1 MWEQTFFASAGA
13 EGSPGV
19 EATAAAP
26 GATGAPD
33 LALDAASL
41 ALDAASLA
49 ASPFACHEES
59 SQNSTTTEYLDI
71 AAHDPSSVGL
81 IFLRALVRMG

>member
-13 EGSPGV
+13 DGSAGV

-26 GATGAPD
+26 GATGVPA
-33 LALDAASL
+33 L

-49 ASPFACHEES
+49 ASPFACHEGS
-59 SQNSTTTEYLDI
+59 SQNPITNEYMHN
-71 AAHDPSSVGL
+71 AAHDQAVS
-81 IFLRALVRMG
+81 A

>member
-19 EATAAAP
+19 EVTAAAP

-41 ALDAASLA
+41 A
-49 ASPFACHEES
+49 ASPFACHEVS
-59 SQNSTTTEYLDI
+59 SQHSTTAEYLHI
-71 AAHDPSSVGL
+71 AAHDSSSVGL